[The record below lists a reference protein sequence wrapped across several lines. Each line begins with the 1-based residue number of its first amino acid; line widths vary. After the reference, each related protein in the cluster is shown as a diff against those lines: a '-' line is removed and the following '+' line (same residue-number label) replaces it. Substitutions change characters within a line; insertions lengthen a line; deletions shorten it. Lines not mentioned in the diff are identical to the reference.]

1 MMKTKDDD
9 FTLTADILVVDD
21 TIESLKLLTEMLRQ
35 AGYRVRPSEKPR
47 LALESALAQPP
58 KLILLDVRMPEMSGF
73 EICRRLKRDERTR
86 DIPVIFVSA
95 LQEVDDRVYAFKVGG
110 VDFVSKPI
118 EESEVLARVKTH
130 LELHTMQMHLEELVA
145 VRTAELTQEINERAL
160 AEQEVRRSEVRFR
173 STFEQAAVGI
183 AHVAPDGRF
192 LRINQKFCDIIG
204 YSQEEVLSLT
214 FQDISHPDDLDSDL
228 RQVRRLLE
236 RKAETYTIVKRYF
249 HKQGH
254 IVWVN
259 LTVSLIWEESGEP
272 KWFVSVVEDI
282 SERVQLRE
290 ERDRI
295 LTTSQDLI
303 CIAGM
308 DGYFRY
314 LNPAWERT
322 LGYSQAELLSRPFLD
337 FIHPDDHARNNA
349 EVEKLAAGKITLAFE
364 NRYISK
370 DGTIRMI
377 LWTATLLPEEQVM
390 YCIGQDITE
399 SKKAEQ
405 EIADYQRQL
414 KALAVELTL
423 VEERE
428 RRRIAADLHDHVSQT
443 LALARVQLST
453 ARKVDSETK
462 KNAMFDAVSQT
473 LMDAIQ
479 ATRSLIFDLSSPLL
493 NELGLETTVSAWL
506 RDQIRMP
513 YNLTTEFVDD
523 GGEKPLTEDVR
534 IILFRNIRE
543 LLANVVRHAQANE
556 IKVSLLREDKDIKI
570 IIEDDGIGF
579 DASVATKQV
588 HPHGGFGL
596 FSIQER
602 MADMG
607 GLLEIESQ
615 PGQGARIILTAPLDM
630 SK

>member
-1 MMKTKDDD
+1 
-9 FTLTADILVVDD
+9 
-21 TIESLKLLTEMLRQ
+21 
-35 AGYRVRPSEKPR
+35 
-47 LALESALAQPP
+47 
-58 KLILLDVRMPEMSGF
+58 
-73 EICRRLKRDERTR
+73 
-86 DIPVIFVSA
+86 
-95 LQEVDDRVYAFKVGG
+95 
-110 VDFVSKPI
+110 
-118 EESEVLARVKTH
+118 
-130 LELHTMQMHLEELVA
+130 
-145 VRTAELTQEINERAL
+145 
-160 AEQEVRRSEVRFR
+160 
-173 STFEQAAVGI
+173 
-183 AHVAPDGRF
+183 
-192 LRINQKFCDIIG
+192 
-204 YSQEEVLSLT
+204 VLSLT

>member
-21 TIESLKLLTEMLRQ
+21 TI
-35 AGYRVRPSEKPR
+35 EKPR

-236 RKAETYTIVKRYF
+236 RKAETYTIEKRYF